1 LHWKQE
7 RIQNEIKQTGWTIE
21 MPVHNKD
28 ITEVLET
35 VADLLAIMN
44 KNPFRTR
51 AYRQAA
57 QTVNS
62 LPQDVTKMIDN
73 GEDLSQ
79 LSGIGEDL
87 AGKIKTIARTGSLP
101 LLEEL
106 KKKIPLSLKELLRIP
121 GLGPRGV
128 KAVHD
133 ALGVVD
139 MAGLKSAAQQ
149 GLLQDVE
156 GFGEKTQK
164 NILQEIKKLGSGED
178 RMLLRDGLKI
188 SRTVIDYLKK
198 LDGVKKVTAA
208 GSLRRQKETVGDLDI
223 LLSCQRGTD
232 AMEHLVNFEDVE
244 KVIVRGKTKTTVF
257 LRSGLKVDLRVVAH
271 ASYGSGLLYFT
282 GSKAHT
288 VKLRKRAVEQ
298 NLKINEYGVFKGK
311 KKVAGKTEKE
321 IYQTLGLCFIP
332 PELREDH
339 GEIEAAEK
347 DRLPDLVQLAD
358 IKGDLHVHT
367 RKSDGYNTIEE
378 MARQAEKLGYE
389 YLAITEHSKR
399 VTVAGGLTAA
409 ELEKHV
415 QDIQK
420 TNRRLDNIKIFA
432 GVEVDILEDGSLD
445 LPDDI
450 LSRLDVVIGSVHYK
464 FNLPRKKQTRRIITA
479 MENPGFM
486 ILGHPTGRKL
496 NQREPMDLDLDDILS
511 AARENGCY
519 LELNAFYD
527 RLDLTDLA
535 CMRAAEKGVGVVIN
549 TDAHRLSHMH
559 YMAFGVGQARRG
571 WLEPKDVVN
580 TRSLKQITD
589 AFSRQG

>member
-1 LHWKQE
+1 
-7 RIQNEIKQTGWTIE
+7 

-223 LLSCQRGTD
+223 LLSCQR
-232 AMEHLVNFEDVE
+232 
-244 KVIVRGKTKTTVF
+244 
-257 LRSGLKVDLRVVAH
+257 
-271 ASYGSGLLYFT
+271 
-282 GSKAHT
+282 
-288 VKLRKRAVEQ
+288 
-298 NLKINEYGVFKGK
+298 
-311 KKVAGKTEKE
+311 
-321 IYQTLGLCFIP
+321 
-332 PELREDH
+332 
-339 GEIEAAEK
+339 
-347 DRLPDLVQLAD
+347 
-358 IKGDLHVHT
+358 
-367 RKSDGYNTIEE
+367 
-378 MARQAEKLGYE
+378 
-389 YLAITEHSKR
+389 
-399 VTVAGGLTAA
+399 
-409 ELEKHV
+409 
-415 QDIQK
+415 
-420 TNRRLDNIKIFA
+420 
-432 GVEVDILEDGSLD
+432 
-445 LPDDI
+445 
-450 LSRLDVVIGSVHYK
+450 
-464 FNLPRKKQTRRIITA
+464 
-479 MENPGFM
+479 
-486 ILGHPTGRKL
+486 
-496 NQREPMDLDLDDILS
+496 
-511 AARENGCY
+511 
-519 LELNAFYD
+519 
-527 RLDLTDLA
+527 
-535 CMRAAEKGVGVVIN
+535 
-549 TDAHRLSHMH
+549 
-559 YMAFGVGQARRG
+559 
-571 WLEPKDVVN
+571 
-580 TRSLKQITD
+580 
-589 AFSRQG
+589 